1 MHPVV
6 MSQYA
11 LRSEHRSTH
20 SSSAG
25 DRRAL
30 RPPRSTAPRP
40 IRGHGSG
47 TQRTE
52 TREIPSQHPVPRH
65 VSRTITTQK
74 PNRIGGWPGFWLVL
88 SLHPLLLRA
97 VEEPCTPPSPPQVTR
112 VRGWVPQRT
121 EATSNTLS
129 QSLSFSLSLSHSV
142 GSPRLPCGT
151 VPSEVGPF
159 AGKLWTCPGSGVAVK
174 LQASCCSLSDCL
186 HQPLADAWLRGQR
199 RRGEGGLASEAKREA
214 EREREREREKERNSE
229 EKKRH
234 RREEEAFYEK
244 RRRSFSPRMLGLR
257 RRTCFL
263 GLGRRWP
270 LRAA

>member
-1 MHPVV
+1 MLDRGKRCRTSHAKTPDTKTPNLASGSPELHAKCWFVPLSECQPLLPMSGQCWGRCLCKASSPQELSKSHCSFQFHMHPVV

-74 PNRIGGWPGFWLVL
+74 PYRIGGWPGFWLAL

-97 VEEPCTPPSPPQVTR
+97 VEEPCSLAPLPPRPRSHAFEVGYP
-112 VRGWVPQRT
+112 RGPKRLQT
-121 EATSNTLS
+121 H
-129 QSLSFSLSLSHSV
+129 SLSLSLSHSHSLTLWAPL
-142 GSPRLPCGT
+142 GSPAEQCHPRSGRSRANCGPAQ
-151 VPSEVGPF
+151 VAALQSSCRQV
-159 AGKLWTCPGSGVAVK
+159 VAV
-174 LQASCCSLSDCL
+174 
-186 HQPLADAWLRGQR
+186 
-199 RRGEGGLASEAKREA
+199 
-214 EREREREREKERNSE
+214 
-229 EKKRH
+229 
-234 RREEEAFYEK
+234 
-244 RRRSFSPRMLGLR
+244 
-257 RRTCFL
+257 
-263 GLGRRWP
+263 
-270 LRAA
+270 